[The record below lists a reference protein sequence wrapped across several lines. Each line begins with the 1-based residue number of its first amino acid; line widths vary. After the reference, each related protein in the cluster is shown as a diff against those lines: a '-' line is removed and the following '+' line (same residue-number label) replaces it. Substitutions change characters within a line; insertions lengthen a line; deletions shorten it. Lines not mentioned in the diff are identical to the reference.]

1 MLRRLLE
8 SSHFSSIIFRKRLPS
23 GSRNKSFSCRK
34 YWKQRHELPSLFQKL
49 RPEGLHNMK
58 KDLFLFMAG
67 GSIYPTLEVI
77 WRGRTHISMAVA
89 GGICLCLI
97 DHICNRR
104 MRRRPLLARRH
115 HHLRGARRRD
125 CSQSD
130 PASRCMGL
138 LRASDEPVRAGVP
151 AVFRSVGSAL
161 APGDGAG
168 PPSGQIPL
176 FVRKSC
182 KRLGRLIA
190 PQGCI

>member
-1 MLRRLLE
+1 
-8 SSHFSSIIFRKRLPS
+8 
-23 GSRNKSFSCRK
+23 
-34 YWKQRHELPSLFQKL
+34 
-49 RPEGLHNMK
+49 MK

-104 MRRRPLLARRH
+104 MRRRPLLAR
-115 HHLRGARRRD
+115 
-125 CSQSD
+125 C
-130 PASRCMGL
+130 C
-138 LRASDEPVRAGVP
+138 AGSGIIT
-151 AVFRSVGSAL
+151 VFRSVGSAL